1 MTSLTSQTA
10 LAQFLKAKADFLT
23 VVRAAEAVEGFING
37 QELEDELVS
46 REMFSLLCLVA
57 NYV

>member
-10 LAQFLKAKADFLT
+10 LAQFLEAKANFLS
-23 VVRAAEAVEGFING
+23 VVQAAEAVEGLING

-46 REMFSLLCLVA
+46 RGMFLSMCFVA